1 MLRLMWLVLVAATTF
16 ASMRLEAAPIAAV
29 AAVRERQPNAIVRA
43 QYIYLGKPY
52 CWYHY
57 GWAGPG
63 WYRCGYGT
71 RAGLGWGGSYGWNA
85 WELPRTYR
93 ALPAMPRY
101 RYRHYD

>member
-1 MLRLMWLVLVAATTF
+1 MLKSILLAGSAVVGCMGGH
-16 ASMRLEAAPIAAV
+16 AAPLLSPGLPV
-29 AAVRERQPNAIVRA
+29 WQQTAIEKV

-71 RAGLGWGGSYGWNA
+71 RSGLGWGGTYGWNG
-85 WELPRTYR
+85 WEVPRTYR
-93 ALPAMPRY
+93 ALPAIPGY
-101 RYRHYD
+101 RFRHYD